1 MLVSNFSRYLGIWSD
16 IRVLSYGTLPCPRP
30 NFIITYTVVVMTGW
44 AVKLWKT
51 RKWHTVLIYWPAIIL
66 PDFTLNTI
74 RWVLERVTWHMYH
87 LTLEKCTL
95 TVFHVAAG
103 CVHRPWYLRKA
114 HWLNISPVILSVY
127 IVFLYP
133 GLSRVSFRYVIA
145 LEPLICQPLQA
156 LISHAVV
163 IPYLRSWCQTQ

>member
-1 MLVSNFSRYLGIWSD
+1 MLVSNFSRYLGIWSYL
-16 IRVLSYGTLPCPRP
+16 RVLSYGTLPGPRP
-30 NFIITYTVVVMTGW
+30 NLIITYTVVVMTGW

-74 RWVLERVTWHMYH
+74 RWVLERMTWHMSH

-103 CVHRPWYLRKA
+103 CVYRPGDLRKA
-114 HWLNISPVILSVY
+114 HWPNISAEILSVLHCFS
-127 IVFLYP
+127 VSWFVLCFL
-133 GLSRVSFRYVIA
+133 
-145 LEPLICQPLQA
+145 PLR
-156 LISHAVV
+156 HRTRAVNL
-163 IPYLRSWCQTQ
+163 PATQGPHFTRIRHPIF